1 MDSILLYTTIFV
13 LVGLISLSAY
23 FSASETA
30 YSSLNPVKVKNLV
43 NEGNKNAV
51 KALDNYENFD
61 KILTTILIGNNIVNV
76 TSSTLCTML
85 FTEFFGATMG
95 VIYATIFMVTV
106 LLIFGEI
113 TPKTLAKRNSERY
126 ALKFASSLQVAMVI
140 IAPIIWMFLKFTHI
154 ISKSVQDDSAE
165 TFTLTEDEL
174 YVMIDEIEEEGTIE
188 KRESELI
195 KSAIQFDDIKA
206 SEIFTPRADITAVDV
221 RTDIED
227 MKSLFIDS
235 EYSRIPVYDGTIDR
249 IVGAIYSKDFYSRY
263 INNEDFKLTDIIR
276 PVKFVPGNTSIA
288 TLLTDLQKTKIHMA
302 IVLDNFGGTV
312 GIVCME
318 DILEELVG
326 DIWDENDEVKYPVV
340 KEKDASYTVLGE
352 ANIFDV
358 MKELKLEF
366 NPGEDLDTY
375 SVSGFIHHKSER
387 IPKEGDSIELD
398 NVTIVVKS
406 MKGRRIREAK
416 FIPHSTMER
425 INSQ

>member
-1 MDSILLYTTIFV
+1 MDSILLYTTILV

-61 KILTTILIGNNIVNV
+61 KVLTTILIGNNIVNV

-113 TPKTLAKRNSERY
+113 TPKTLAKKNSERY

-140 IAPIIWMFLKFTHI
+140 IAPIIWMFLKFTHM

-206 SEIFTPRADITAVDV
+206 SEIFTPRADIIAVDI

-249 IVGAIYSKDFYSRY
+249 IIGAIYSKDFYSRY

-366 NPGEDLDTY
+366 NPGEDLDTH

-387 IPKEGDSIELD
+387 VPKEGDSIELD

-425 INSQ
+425 ISSQ